1 MPQKQ
6 AHDSCHFCHIK
17 LLFQLINVKNGSN
30 KVDYQLKS
38 FVNSNLIAIFAAIL
52 QNQVHNDTKNRI

>member
-1 MPQKQ
+1 M
-6 AHDSCHFCHIK
+6 CNFCHIK
-17 LLFQLINVKNGSN
+17 LLFQLINVKNDSN

-38 FVNSNLIAIFAAIL
+38 FVNSNLIAIFAEIL